1 MNVYEPCSFS
11 KFTKEDGTGVH
22 GETIAR
28 DSLVGGVLLEV
39 DDHLLGEPRLAHHL
53 SMERLR
59 GNVNFGK
66 WHRLRQDGA
75 SFFGGRHVTQVDMTR
90 FIKERLRA
98 VQLQRGRCLDR
109 SEPATAGNIPR
120 FGPWRVPFL

>member
-1 MNVYEPCSFS
+1 M
-11 KFTKEDGTGVH
+11 H

-39 DDHLLGEPRLAHHL
+39 DDHLLGGRGLAHHL
-53 SMERLR
+53 SMEREEMSI
-59 GNVNFGK
+59 FGK
-66 WHRLRQDGA
+66 WHRLRQDGP

-90 FIKERLRA
+90 FIKERRRA
-98 VQLQRGRCLDR
+98 VQPQRGRCLDR
-109 SEPATAGNIPR
+109 SEPATAGHIPR